1 MALRQVT
8 ACTVFELNREW
19 GIEDLGKLT
28 VSEGDGEED
37 RINMNIQRI
46 NMNIQIVRDDCA
58 VLKRCLKVPNPNPC
72 CTLIS
77 V

>member
-28 VSEGDGEED
+28 VSEGDAEED
-37 RINMNIQRI
+37 RNQRI
-46 NMNIQIVRDDCA
+46 DMNIQIVRDDCA